1 MTDSQTTVFQ
11 LKQAIHELCLQKGW
25 GDQNGIQNPQHVA
38 MAMTVEM
45 SELLERCQWLEPG
58 QVQDLLD
65 GKDPARA
72 RQIGE
77 EFADVM
83 MYGLQLMYSL
93 DIDVA
98 REIERKIGIVL
109 KRPNGVRGRNIPKET
124 TEHEP

>member
-1 MTDSQTTVFQ
+1 MTDSQTTVAQ

-45 SELLERCQWLEPG
+45 SELLEHFQWLNPED
-58 QVQDLLD
+58 VQALME
-65 GKDPARA
+65 GRDPERRDMIA
-72 RQIGE
+72 E

-98 REIERKIGIVL
+98 REIELKIGIVL

>member
-1 MTDSQTTVFQ
+1 MKTVFSSTRRSFAA
-11 LKQAIHELCLQKGW
+11 LRTGSSSAR
-25 GDQNGIQNPQHVA
+25 PV
-38 MAMTVEM
+38 
-45 SELLERCQWLEPG
+45 
-58 QVQDLLD
+58 
-65 GKDPARA
+65 ARA